1 MSYKTDFICTFIL
14 VIFVT
19 AFGLWFSTVVTQV
32 ANVKATQM
40 MYDDYAIL
48 DSSIRDYQFKLKNG
62 CPDMADL
69 QEKEIIKRPEHRFNS
84 LSQPVGNYSIRE
96 DKNHCLVSIPTPTKI
111 EAIRELELSLL
122 SFVPDFFYKEIEG
135 CSELMKNFPLSGY
148 CDSDGIFA
156 FAIERY
162 KAKS

>member
-1 MSYKTDFICTFIL
+1 MSYKTDFICICII

-32 ANVKATQM
+32 ANVKARTI

-48 DSSIRDYQFKLKNG
+48 DSSIRDYQFKLRQG
-62 CPDMADL
+62 CPDMAHL
-69 QEKEIIKRPEHRFNS
+69 QEEKIIKGPEHRFGG

-96 DKNHCLVSIPTPTKI
+96 DKNYCYVSIPTPTKI
-111 EAIRELELSLL
+111 EALRELELSLF
-122 SFVPDFFYKEIEG
+122 SFVPEFFYKEIKG

-148 CDSDGIFA
+148 CDSVGRFA
-156 FAIERY
+156 FTIERY
-162 KAKS
+162 KAK